1 MVVPCLRRLLPVTAE
16 ARVRSQVNPCEI
28 CGGESDTGTGLYT
41 NILFFPVNTVPLM
54 LHFHF
59 PLRVALTRRTNGQRL
74 EPSTKECSF
83 GNWKAVDWR
92 KYCES

>member
-1 MVVPCLRRLLPVTAE
+1 MPQAAFAGLSPQRPEFDLRSIHVRFVVKKVTLGQIFIQVLLLV
-16 ARVRSQVNPCEI
+16 
-28 CGGESDTGTGLYT
+28 
-41 NILFFPVNTVPLM
+41 PVNKIPPM

-83 GNWKAVDWR
+83 GNWKAVDGR
-92 KYCES
+92 NDCES